1 MSKRDYYE
9 TLEVSRDASSNELK
23 KAFKKKAMKYHPDR
37 NPDNPEAA
45 EKFKEAAEAYD
56 VLSDSQKKSAYDQ
69 FGHSGVEGMGGG
81 GPNFNDIN
89 INDIFGDIFGDVFGT
104 RSQSRRQR
112 RGSDLQYN
120 LDLTLKEAVLGV
132 QKKIKIPSHKEC
144 PDCHG
149 SGAAKGTSPV
159 TCMNCNGT
167 GQVRMQQG
175 FFSVQQTC
183 SVCSGTGQVIKDK
196 CRTCNG
202 VGAIKENKTLSV
214 NIPSGVDN
222 GDKVRLSGE
231 GEWAKGG
238 QSGDLYVAIRVNN
251 DPIFERDGRHLYI
264 EAPIPFEISVTGGS
278 IKIPTLEKSIS
289 LKIPAN
295 TQTGKVFRIK
305 GKGASVVRDRRR
317 GDILCRVVVETPSN
331 LNKDQMK
338 LLNQLSASLDK
349 SKNYPGTDTFLKAIS
364 KIKND

>member
-9 TLEVSRDASSNELK
+9 TLEVSRDASASELK
-23 KAFKKKAMKYHPDR
+23 KAFKKKAMKFHPHR
-37 NPDNPEAA
+37 NPYNPEAS

-56 VLSDSQKKSAYDQ
+56 VLSDPQKKSAYDQ

-120 LDLTLKEAVLGV
+120 LELSLKDAVLGV
-132 QKKIKIPSHKEC
+132 QKKIKIPSHREC
-144 PDCHG
+144 PDCLG
-149 SGAAKGTSPV
+149 SGAAKGTKPV

-175 FFSVQQTC
+175 FFSIQQTC
-183 SVCSGTGQVIKDK
+183 SVCSGTGQVIKEK
-196 CRTCNG
+196 CGTCGG

-214 NIPSGVDN
+214 NIPAGVDN

-231 GEWAKGG
+231 GEWMKGG
-238 QSGDLYVAIRVNN
+238 RSGDLYVAIRVKDN
-251 DPIFERDGRHLYI
+251 PLFERDGRHLYI
-264 EAPIPFEISVTGGS
+264 EAPIPFDVSILGGS
-278 IKIPTLEKSIS
+278 IKIPTLEKTIS
-289 LKIPAN
+289 LKIPSN

-305 GKGASVVRDRRR
+305 GEGASIVRNKRR
-317 GDILCRVVVETPSN
+317 GDILCRVIVETPSN
-331 LNKDQMK
+331 LDKAQLKALSELTKK
-338 LLNQLSASLDK
+338 LEP
-349 SKNYPGTDTFLKAIS
+349 SKNYPGTDIFLKAIT
-364 KIKND
+364 KNKE

>member
-9 TLEVSRDASSNELK
+9 TLEVSRDASASELK
-23 KAFKKKAMKYHPDR
+23 KAFKKKAMKFHPDR

-56 VLSDSQKKSAYDQ
+56 VLSDPQKKSAYDQ

-120 LDLTLKEAVLGV
+120 LELSLKDAVLGV
-132 QKKIKIPSHKEC
+132 QKKIKIPSHREC
-144 PDCHG
+144 PDCLG
-149 SGAAKGTSPV
+149 RGAAKGTKPV

-175 FFSVQQTC
+175 FFSIQQTC
-183 SVCSGTGQVIKDK
+183 SVCSGTGQVIKEK
-196 CRTCNG
+196 CGTCGG

-214 NIPSGVDN
+214 NIPAGVDN

-231 GEWAKGG
+231 GEWMKGG
-238 QSGDLYVAIRVNN
+238 RSGDLYVAIRVKDN
-251 DPIFERDGRHLYI
+251 PLFERDGRHLYI
-264 EAPIPFEISVTGGS
+264 EAPIPFDVSILGGS
-278 IKIPTLEKSIS
+278 IKIPTLEKTIS
-289 LKIPAN
+289 LKIPSN

-305 GKGASVVRDRRR
+305 GEGASIVRNKRR
-317 GDILCRVVVETPSN
+317 GDILCRVIVETPSN
-331 LNKDQMK
+331 LDKAQLKALSELTKK
-338 LLNQLSASLDK
+338 LEP
-349 SKNYPGTDTFLKAIS
+349 SKNYPGTDIFLKAIS
-364 KIKND
+364 KNKE

>member
-1 MSKRDYYE
+1 MSKRDYYDI
-9 TLEVSRDASSNELK
+9 LEVSRNASASELK

-45 EKFKEAAEAYD
+45 KKFKEAAEAYD

-69 FGHSGVEGMGGG
+69 FGHSGVEGMGG

-120 LDLTLKEAVLGV
+120 LDLSLKEAVLGTT
-132 QKKIKIPSHKEC
+132 KKIKIPSHKTC
-144 PDCHG
+144 QDCNG
-149 SGAAKGTSPV
+149 NGAAKGSSPIN
-159 TCMNCNGT
+159 CPNCNGA

-183 SVCSGTGQVIKDK
+183 SPCSGTGQVIKDK
-196 CRTCNG
+196 CRTCRG
-202 VGAIKENKTLSV
+202 VGAVKENKTLSV

-231 GEWAKGG
+231 GEWMKGSK
-238 QSGDLYVAIRVNN
+238 SGDLYVAIRVTNN
-251 DPIFERDGRHLYI
+251 YLFERDGRDLYI
-264 EAPIPFEISVTGGS
+264 ETPIPFETSVIGGS
-278 IKIPTLEKSIS
+278 IKIPTLENTIS
-289 LKIPAN
+289 LKIPPN

-305 GKGASVVRDRRR
+305 GKGASIVRDRRR

-331 LNKDQMK
+331 LDKKQIK
-338 LLNQLSASLDK
+338 LLDEFTKSLNQ
-349 SKNYPGTDTFLKAIS
+349 SKNYPGTDTFLEAVS
-364 KIKND
+364 KIKE

>member
-9 TLEVSRDASSNELK
+9 ILGVSRDSSAAELK

-45 EKFKEAAEAYD
+45 AKFKEAAEAYD

-69 FGHSGVEGMGGG
+69 FGHSGVEGMGG

-120 LDLTLKEAVLGV
+120 LELSLKEAVLGV
-132 QKKIKIPSHKEC
+132 QKKIKIPSHSEC
-144 PDCHG
+144 TECNG
-149 SGAAKGTSPV
+149 SGAEKGTSPTV
-159 TCMNCNGT
+159 CPNCNGS

-183 SVCSGTGQVIKDK
+183 STCSGNGQIIKNI
-196 CRTCNG
+196 CRTCRG
-202 VGAIKENKTLSV
+202 QGALKDNKTLSV
-214 NIPSGVDN
+214 NIPAGVDN

-231 GEWAKGG
+231 GEWMKGG
-238 QSGDLYVAIRVNN
+238 QRGDLYVAIRVSES
-251 DPIFERDGRHLYI
+251 PIFERDGRHLYI
-264 EAPIPFEISVTGGS
+264 EAPIPFDISVIGGS
-278 IKIPTLEKSIS
+278 IQIPTLENSIS
-289 LKIPAN
+289 LKIPSN

-305 GKGASVVRDRRR
+305 GKGASIVRDRRR

-331 LNKDQMK
+331 LSKQQLEMLNKFKDS
-338 LLNQLSASLDK
+338 LNND
-349 SKNYPGTDTFLKAIS
+349 KNYPGSSTFSKAIS
-364 KIKND
+364 KIKE

>member
-1 MSKRDYYE
+1 MPKRDYYE
-9 TLEVSRDASSNELK
+9 TLEVSRSASEKELK

-56 VLSDSQKKSAYDQ
+56 VLSDPQKKSAYDQ
-69 FGHSGVEGMGGG
+69 FGHSGVEGMGG

-120 LDLTLKEAVLGV
+120 IELTLKEAVLGT
-132 QKKIKIPSHKEC
+132 QKKIKIPSQIEC
-144 PDCHG
+144 KDCNG
-149 SGAAKGTSPV
+149 SGAEKGTSPSV
-159 TCMNCNGT
+159 CPNCNGS
-167 GQVRMQQG
+167 GQIRMQQG

-183 SVCSGTGQVIKDK
+183 STCSGTGQVIKSL
-196 CRTCNG
+196 CRTCR
-202 VGAIKENKTLSV
+202 GAGASKDNKTLSV
-214 NIPSGVDN
+214 NIPAGVDN

-231 GEWAKGG
+231 GEWMKGG
-238 QSGDLYVAIRVNN
+238 QSGDLYVAIRVMENS
-251 DPIFERDGRHLYI
+251 IFERDGRHLYI
-264 EAPIPFEISVTGGS
+264 EAPIPFDISVIGGS
-278 IKIPTLEKSIS
+278 IKIPTLEKNIS
-289 LKIPAN
+289 LKIPPN

-305 GKGASVVRDRRR
+305 GKGASIVRDRRR

-331 LNKDQMK
+331 LDKNQIQLLQELNKS
-338 LLNQLSASLDK
+338 LNQT
-349 SKNYPGTDTFLKAIS
+349 KNYPGTDTFLKAIS
-364 KIKND
+364 KIKD